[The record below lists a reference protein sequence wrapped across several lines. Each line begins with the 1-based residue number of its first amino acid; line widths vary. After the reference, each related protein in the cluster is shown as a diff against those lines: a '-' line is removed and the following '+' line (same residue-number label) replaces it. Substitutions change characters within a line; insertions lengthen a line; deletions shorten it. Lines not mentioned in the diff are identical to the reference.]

1 MTRLSHIHLSHAWYR
16 TDNQV
21 KIGGENQKPQ
31 KWRNLQG
38 QFGADLHLHP
48 SNLNLCILVW
58 LIYLRFNAFKPSRW
72 CEKLL
77 LRHEMGIFRTN
88 GYIAEKWVS
97 WGDVMRSKKNERGIF
112 LKWVYCREMKES
124 ILHIHACVAVMQRDG
139 SEVCDQKWGRNG
151 CWREVRKRT
160 EMGERDFWLDT
171 WDYIYDYKYLNG
183 I

>member
-38 QFGADLHLHP
+38 QFGVDLHLQP
-48 SNLNLCILVW
+48 STLNLVW

-77 LRHEMGIFRTN
+77 RHEMGIFRTKWVCCREMGIVGRCHEKQKKWK
-88 GYIAEKWVS
+88 GYFSEMGLLQRDEREYFAYTCVCCSHAERWEWGLWPKMGEKWVL
-97 WGDVMRSKKNERGIF
+97 KRG
-112 LKWVYCREMKES
+112 EKE
-124 ILHIHACVAVMQRDG
+124 
-139 SEVCDQKWGRNG
+139 DQNGRVG
-151 CWREVRKRT
+151 LLTGYV
-160 EMGERDFWLDT
+160 GLYLWL
-171 WDYIYDYKYLNG
+171 
-183 I
+183 

>member
-1 MTRLSHIHLSHAWYR
+1 MTRPSHIHLGHAWYW

-38 QFGADLHLHP
+38 QFGVDLHLQP
-48 SNLNLCILVW
+48 STLNLVW

-77 LRHEMGIFRTN
+77 RHEMGIFRT
-88 GYIAEKWVS
+88 KWVCCREM
-97 WGDVMRSKKNERGIF
+97 GIVGRCHEKQKNERDIF

-124 ILHIHACVAVMQRDG
+124 ILQIHGCVAVMQRDG
-139 SEVCDQKWGRNG
+139 SEVCDKKWGRNG
-151 CWREVRKRT
+151 CVA
-160 EMGERDFWLDT
+160 ERWERGPKWESGTFDW
-171 WDYIYDYKYLNG
+171 IRG
-183 I
+183 IIFMIINI

>member
-1 MTRLSHIHLSHAWYR
+1 MTRPSHIHLGHAWYW

-38 QFGADLHLHP
+38 QFGVDLHLHP
-48 SNLNLCILVW
+48 STLNLVW

-77 LRHEMGIFRTN
+77 RHEMGIFRT
-88 GYIAEKWVS
+88 KWVCCREM
-97 WGDVMRSKKNERGIF
+97 GIVGRCHEKQKNERDIF

-124 ILHIHACVAVMQRDG
+124 ILQIHGCVAVMQRDG
-139 SEVCDQKWGRNG
+139 SEVCDKKWGRNG
-151 CWREVRKRT
+151 CVA
-160 EMGERDFWLDT
+160 ERWERGPKWESGTFDW
-171 WDYIYDYKYLNG
+171 IRG
-183 I
+183 IIFMIINI

>member
-38 QFGADLHLHP
+38 QFGVDLHLQP
-48 SNLNLCILVW
+48 STLNLVW

-77 LRHEMGIFRTN
+77 RHEMGIFRTN
-88 GYIAEKWVS
+88 GYVAEKWVS

-124 ILHIHACVAVMQRDG
+124 ILQIHGCVAVMQRDG
-139 SEVCDQKWGRNG
+139 SEVCDKKWGRNG
-151 CWREVRKRT
+151 CVA
-160 EMGERDFWLDT
+160 ERWERGPKWESGTFDW
-171 WDYIYDYKYLNG
+171 IRG
-183 I
+183 IIFMIINI